1 METII
6 VVFIVAAITAL
17 LGFTI
22 GNSNKK
28 IQPDNSELINNLHT
42 QVDNLSDKIR
52 KQENTISNQQ
62 EQIKT
67 LTSERDVQKA
77 HADNY
82 KVQIA
87 TITENSEKQ
96 QNTLKEQY
104 ATALAKETA
113 NNQKRYDE
121 LKASLNNQLQNQ
133 KNSYE
138 RQIENLKNNAEQTIN
153 TERERNSKRENELKF
168 SCDKQIAD
176 FKASY
181 EKQIAEIKHEAET
194 YQKKQE
200 AEAEEFRTMETKRN
214 AEAIA
219 NIRQAYDIQIEEL
232 KNAHEKIIAQNRD
245 GETKQIEAFADVK
258 SSYEKQIAEL
268 KKSYELQIAE
278 LKDSYE
284 LQLTQIKETAEKQIE
299 SLKQMNKEHMESQ
312 TKLIRE
318 QMQTTSEEI
327 LKRRQEELG
336 ERNTEQVSKIIN
348 PLQQSLKDMQ
358 EAFDKSKQQQ
368 SEALTR
374 LDETIK
380 INMQKSTALG
390 ETADRLTRA
399 LTGEVKVQGN
409 FGELKLKQLLEDL
422 DLKEGEQFDTQ
433 ETLKDKAGRS
443 AKGDDGKGLIPD
455 FILHFPNNR
464 HVVVDSKMSLTSYE
478 RYMNAEDGTPEKTEY
493 LKSHI
498 ASVRAQVKRLA
509 KKEYTKYLPNGY
521 NKLNFAIMYVPIEGA
536 LNLALL
542 NDDMLWREAYD
553 QGVMI
558 LGPQTMYMNLRV
570 LEMMWTQVR
579 QLKNQQI
586 MMDAANMVID
596 RVQDFGIRF
605 MDVESSMND
614 TIKKI
619 SKLKITTADNGASI
633 ITAAKK
639 LLKAGAQEN
648 KKKKSLADMDDSLF
662 IEDDTTHILPE
673 EPQEQIVDNNSEI
686 GINKSV
692 N

>member
-1 METII
+1 MVAYISIAIAVAII
-6 VVFIVAAITAL
+6 MVVVGFS
-17 LGFTI
+17 LGNKSK
-22 GNSNKK
+22 GNQQDSA
-28 IQPDNSELINNLHT
+28 ELINNLHS
-42 QVDNLSDKIR
+42 QVAELNEKV
-52 KQENTISNQQ
+52 KAHETTISNQA

-77 HADNY
+77 HADNF
-82 KVQIA
+82 
-87 TITENSEKQ
+87 NSMLS
-96 QNTLKEQY
+96 T
-104 ATALAKETA
+104 
-113 NNQKRYDE
+113 QKD
-121 LKASLNNQLQNQ
+121 
-133 KNSYE
+133 SYE
-138 RQIENLKNNAEQTIN
+138 KLLNSQKEDADNAIN
-153 TERERNSKRENELKF
+153 TERNRNAKREEELKATF
-168 SCDKQIAD
+168 DKQTAD

-181 EKQIAEIKHEAET
+181 EKQIEEI
-194 YQKKQE
+194 KQE
-200 AEAEEFRTMETKRN
+200 AKSHLQKQEADAEEYRRTETQRN

-219 NIRQAYDIQIEEL
+219 NMKQAY
-232 KNAHEKIIAQNRD
+232 
-245 GETKQIEAFADVK
+245 ET
-258 SSYEKQIAEL
+258 
-268 KKSYELQIAE
+268 QIAE
-278 LKDSYE
+278 LKDSHDK
-284 LQLTQIKETAEKQIE
+284 QLAQAKDGAEKQIE
-299 SLKQMNKEHMESQ
+299 ALKLMNKEQVDSQ
-312 TKLIRE
+312 LKLIKE

-336 ERNTEQVSKIIN
+336 ERNKEQVSKIID
-348 PLQQSLKDMQ
+348 PLQQCIKDMQ
-358 EAFDKSKQQQ
+358 EAFDKTKEQQ

-380 INMQKSTALG
+380 INMQKSAALG

-422 DLKEGEQFDTQ
+422 ELKEGEQFDTQ
-433 ETLKDKAGRS
+433 ETLRDKTGKT
-443 AKGDDGKGLIPD
+443 AKGDDGRGLIPD

-464 HVVVDSKMSLTSYE
+464 HVVVDSKMSLTDYE

-498 ASVRAQVKRLA
+498 TSMRAQVKRLA
-509 KKEYTKYLPNGY
+509 KKEYTKYLPSGY

-542 NDDMLWREAYD
+542 NDNTLWREAYD
-553 QGVMI
+553 LGVMI

-579 QLKNQQI
+579 QLKNQQA
-586 MMDAANMVID
+586 MMDAANTIID

-619 SKLKITTADNGASI
+619 SKLKITTADSGASI

-648 KKKKSLADMDDSLF
+648 KKKKSLADMDDSIF
-662 IEDDTTHILPE
+662 IESDTPQMLPE
-673 EPQEQIVDNNSEI
+673 TSGNNSQASDTATEE
-686 GINKSV
+686 K
-692 N
+692 